1 MIEMIDETI
10 RTAAPELTAQTE
22 GRMLGY
28 GRFHY
33 RYATGREGHT
43 YVVSMMDGAQALS
56 VYVMGSDGTSY
67 LAEANAERL
76 STGASKVSVGK
87 SCIRVKRLE
96 HLDLTVL
103 AELVRASVDQH
114 AASLTG

>member
-56 VYVMGSDGTSY
+56 VYVM
-67 LAEANAERL
+67 
-76 STGASKVSVGK
+76 SVGK